1 MKHLKC
7 SLSWCVHVCVC
18 VFLLP
23 FPSPKNGQ
31 SDSSLTSPVGGWNSF
46 NNLSVLRWMLQLQYP
61 QLSGL
66 CPPFS
71 VPGAQS
77 RASGD
82 TEGVEQAELS
92 CFVLLCSPSPPTLK
106 REIQTLGVLWGMCRQ
121 LHMNACGSDMNFLSE
136 FPGLS

>member
-1 MKHLKC
+1 MQENLQGLQNVGLNCNCETHAGVKHLKC
-7 SLSWCVHVCVC
+7 SLSWRVC

-31 SDSSLTSPVGGWNSF
+31 SDSSLTFLIGGWNSF
-46 NNLSVLRWMLQLQYP
+46 NNLSVLRGILQLQHP
-61 QLSGL
+61 QLSVL

-77 RASGD
+77 RASSD

-92 CFVLLCSPSPPTLK
+92 CFVLLWPPSPPFLK
-106 REIQTLGVLWGMCRQ
+106 REI
-121 LHMNACGSDMNFLSE
+121 
-136 FPGLS
+136 